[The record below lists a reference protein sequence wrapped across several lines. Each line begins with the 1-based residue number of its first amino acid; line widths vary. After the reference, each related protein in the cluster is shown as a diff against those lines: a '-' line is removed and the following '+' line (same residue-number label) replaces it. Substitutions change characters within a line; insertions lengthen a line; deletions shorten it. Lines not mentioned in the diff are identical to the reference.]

1 MCHHL
6 RHIVAKYFQHSGH
19 TVNSID
25 IINGTHVSAWST
37 TSKQIVFRERKNS
50 CVILTFYSP
59 LSFLDGRGQQMA
71 FRIF

>member
-37 TSKQIVFRERKNS
+37 TSKQI